1 MKKLALATIVLA
13 IVLLLSSC
21 ATLMSLLDT
30 INADN
35 YNKELENL
43 SGINEEIAKEIG
55 LAEKTPA
62 INPGLAVLVDV
73 WAMTPVI
80 MFIAYSGETQLPP
93 WASIVSMTGVLGG
106 IPASFVCSG
115 ISLSS
120 SFGFSP
126 MVDIERYKAKL
137 LQQQKELEAK
147 NQEEEVRKILEETT
161 KKAEQEF
168 IKDPTQCPLLIEKI
182 TIIRETYNYKIKL
195 TIRNISPW
203 RVTAVKLKISGWTVF
218 GDRVYLAVG
227 SEDIIG
233 LSQNLYFS
241 PASSRDFAWETYADG
256 LNRVEAEILQV
267 LYGDG
272 TLWPKQ

>member
-1 MKKLALATIVLA
+1 MKKTVLSIIVLA

-30 INADN
+30 INTDN

-43 SGINEEIAKEIG
+43 SGINEEIANEIG
-55 LAEKTPA
+55 LVEKTPA
-62 INPGLAVLVDV
+62 INLGLAALVDA

-120 SFGFSP
+120 SFRFSP
-126 MVDIERYKAKL
+126 MADIERYKAKL

-147 NQEEEVRKILEETT
+147 NQEEKVRKILEETT

-168 IKDPTQCPLLIEKI
+168 MKDPTQCPLLIEKI
-182 TIIRETYNYKIKL
+182 TIIRETYYYKIRL

-203 RVTAVKLKISGWTVF
+203 RVTAFKVRISSWTVF
-218 GDRVYLAVG
+218 GDRIHLAVG

-233 LSQNLYFS
+233 LSQNLYFP
-241 PASSRDFAWETYADG
+241 PASSEYFTWETYADG
-256 LNRVEAEILQV
+256 LNKVEAEILQV
-267 LYGDG
+267 MYGDG
-272 TLWPKQ
+272 TQWPR

>member
-1 MKKLALATIVLA
+1 MKKTVLSIIVLA

-30 INADN
+30 INTDN

-55 LAEKTPA
+55 LVEKTPA
-62 INPGLAVLVDV
+62 INLGLAALVDA

-120 SFGFSP
+120 SFRFSP
-126 MVDIERYKAKL
+126 MADIERYKAKL

-147 NQEEEVRKILEETT
+147 NQEEKVRKILEETT

-168 IKDPTQCPLLIEKI
+168 MKDPTQCPLLIEKI
-182 TIIRETYNYKIKL
+182 AIIRETYYYKIRL

-203 RVTAVKLKISGWTVF
+203 GVTAFKVRISSWTVF
-218 GDRVYLAVG
+218 GDRIHLAVG

-233 LSQNLYFS
+233 LSQNLYFP
-241 PASSRDFAWETYADG
+241 PASSEYFTWETYADG
-256 LNRVEAEILQV
+256 LNKVKAEILQV
-267 LYGDG
+267 MYGDG
-272 TLWPKQ
+272 TQWPR